1 MLVGLVIFGIL
12 SGYLATVLTNVT
24 MVHTGDDVLLYG
36 TEVSEVNL
44 LLLLLLLGKCSSTGS
59 WTPSRALVCL
69 TGAREFEFLSW
80 ATKPEIYK

>member
-36 TEVSEVNL
+36 TEVGRPPPSPPPPWQVFLNWELDTQQGASL
-44 LLLLLLLGKCSSTGS
+44 LDRSPRVRIPELGHQ
-59 WTPSRALVCL
+59 
-69 TGAREFEFLSW
+69 
-80 ATKPEIYK
+80 PEIYK